1 MQEGSLETNNGNE
14 APPTV
19 SRQGNAANLSD
30 GESDDISE
38 DGNEYKL
45 SIHIPG
51 WSYSSK
57 QAAKDAFAEGELCS
71 KYCFTKVGG

>member
-1 MQEGSLETNNGNE
+1 MSKL
-14 APPTV
+14 
-19 SRQGNAANLSD
+19 GNAAGLPNRSD
-30 GESDDISE
+30 GESDDDS

-57 QAAKDAFAEGELCS
+57 QAAKDAFAEDEVCS
-71 KYCFTKVGG
+71 KFCFTKVGG